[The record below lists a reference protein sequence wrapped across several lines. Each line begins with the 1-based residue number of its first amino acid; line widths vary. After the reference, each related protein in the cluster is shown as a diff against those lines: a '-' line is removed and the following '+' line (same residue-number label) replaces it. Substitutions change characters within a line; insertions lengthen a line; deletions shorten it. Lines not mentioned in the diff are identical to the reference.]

1 MSVKR
6 AFFKKNAIMYAGAV
20 SLLVLAAVFAVIY
33 TSVQNNIRENNKEI
47 KRAAGDILALAEIK
61 ASIKAYN
68 EVLRYVRDMP
78 VKNSRKR
85 KYPVY
90 EMEKIREKAGKLKDR
105 DAAKKITGMLSEPF
119 KSGQWKDITG
129 EKINSRLVYTK
140 KALACAEKETR
151 KLSEKISSA
160 DSLKRVKRG
169 TRFLF
174 IISVVLLI
182 FIFAWAL
189 ASYFNGA
196 RLLKKVA
203 SGKEERESAAAALD
217 EIYGLSGALRG
228 FVRRV
233 DGLKNSCVAA
243 KAEFAKVEKSIL
255 AQLNAIEELSAGAD
269 SISAAIRDLAEK
281 APDYSAGVKNTGDIT
296 SKISSDIEKIR
307 KEMDKGSVYSEKM
320 DVTAKKGETTLNNTI
335 NGIESINEVMGELNE
350 VVNNLGSKAAEI
362 TKVTTLIKEIAEQ
375 TNLLSL
381 NASIEAAHAGEAG
394 KGFAVVAEEIRQ
406 LAESTAGASKKI
418 TEEVK
423 QINKATDITVEKIND
438 VTRRINRGVNIAND
452 AGESFKEI
460 KSAIE
465 ESMSVTDM
473 VHKLTVGEVG
483 KAREI
488 VGIVSETRAVM
499 EEMAR
504 GVKSVSASM
513 QEESGGIGRIKA
525 SMDEVRTRAERIKL
539 LFDKMN
545 D

>member
-1 MSVKR
+1 MSIKR
-6 AFFKKNAIMYAGAV
+6 FFFKRDAIMYAGAA
-20 SLLVLAAVFAVIY
+20 SLLALAAAFVFICV
-33 TSVQNNIRENNKEI
+33 SMENNIRENKKDI
-47 KRAAGDILALAEIK
+47 IRAAGDIRALSEIK
-61 ASIKAYN
+61 ALIKAYN
-68 EVLRYVRDMP
+68 EVLRYVRDLP
-78 VKNSRKR
+78 EKNRRKR

-90 EMEKIREKAGKLKDR
+90 EMKKIRESAEKLTDR
-105 DAAKKITGMLSEPF
+105 KTAEKITGMLAEPF
-119 KSGQWKDITG
+119 EAGQWKSITG
-129 EKINSRLVYTK
+129 AKINSRLVYTK
-140 KALACAEKETR
+140 KALARVEKETQ
-151 KLSEKISSA
+151 KLLEKISFA
-160 DSLKRVKRG
+160 DSLESVKRG

-174 IISVVLLI
+174 IISVAFFI

-189 ASYFNGA
+189 ASYFNSA
-196 RLLKKVA
+196 RLLKKTA

-228 FVRRV
+228 FVRSV
-233 DGLKNSCVAA
+233 DGLKNSCLAA
-243 KAEFAKVEKSIL
+243 GAEFSKVEKSIL
-255 AQLNAIEELSAGAD
+255 AQLNAVEELSAGAD
-269 SISAAIRDLAEK
+269 SISAAIKELAEK
-281 APDYSAGVKNTGDIT
+281 APDYSASVKTTGDIT

-307 KEMDKGSVYSEKM
+307 EEMDKGSAYSEKM
-320 DVTAKKGETTLNNTI
+320 DATAKKGETTLNNTI
-335 NGIESINEVMGELNE
+335 SEIESINEVMGELNE

-438 VTRRINRGVNIAND
+438 VTRRINQGVNTANN

-465 ESMSVTDM
+465 EAMSVTEM

-488 VGIVSETRAVM
+488 VSIVSEVRAVM

-513 QEESGGIGRIKA
+513 REESGGINRIKA
-525 SMDEVRTRAERIKL
+525 SMDEVRTRTERIKL